1 MSPRFL
7 EALLEPLLEP
17 MLQFLQL
24 PGDLGE
30 TGTHFVA
37 KPGNRRRFELC
48 HFFLQQRQ
56 AFL

>member
-17 MLQFLQL
+17 LLQRQQL

-30 TGTHFVA
+30 AGTHFVS
-37 KPGNRRRFELC
+37 KHGNRRRFELC
-48 HFFLQQRQ
+48 HFILQQRQ

>member
-1 MSPRFL
+1 
-7 EALLEPLLEP
+7 

-30 TGTHFVA
+30 TGTNFVA
-37 KPGNRRRFELC
+37 KPGNRRRSELC
-48 HFFLQQRQ
+48 HFILQQRQ